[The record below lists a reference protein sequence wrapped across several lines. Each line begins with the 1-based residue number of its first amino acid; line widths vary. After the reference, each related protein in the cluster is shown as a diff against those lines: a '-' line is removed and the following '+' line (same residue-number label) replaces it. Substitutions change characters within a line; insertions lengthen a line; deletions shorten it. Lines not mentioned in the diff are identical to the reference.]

1 MAVPAAMAEH
11 DEAPSP
17 PPVAASE
24 LPALLRAVVWLV
36 ALLVGFVAAAAPLR
50 AIGWLSVDDA
60 LDAFAGSGLGR
71 WGILLVL
78 LPLWAGI
85 SASLA
90 HLAIEALT
98 RRRGAPRG

>member
-1 MAVPAAMAEH
+1 
-11 DEAPSP
+11 
-17 PPVAASE
+17 
-24 LPALLRAVVWLV
+24 LPAPLRALVWLI
-36 ALLVGFVAAAAPLR
+36 ALPLGWVAAAVPLR

-71 WGILLVL
+71 WVILLVL
-78 LPLWAGI
+78 LPLWAAI

-98 RRRGAPRG
+98 RRRASPRS